1 MVNYKSI
8 IIKSIV
14 TIVSI
19 AFVLWYFTTQID
31 WDKLLQENYVI
42 HWDIFLLGTFLAIL
56 SNLLDGAAWMMIL
69 KFLNHRIKAIDALVS
84 HMVGFTLG
92 ILIPV
97 AGTVELGTKIV
108 ILKKKYPELS
118 SEEIISSIAAIRTVF
133 LVTAYMVWGFL
144 IISLGYEGLIT
155 PTETILFLLTI
166 WILLTIAIFVLVKL
180 FTNIDKFLPIN
191 NVYEKNQ
198 ENLGFFKKLFSKGKI
213 WLRGFAKNFQYIL
226 KMSKKEKIIMFF
238 AVFSQNII
246 KWISVYFI
254 YLAVVDLPFFVVM
267 ISSVLGG
274 FVNLIPAAIP
284 GLVGLR
290 EIAAQ
295 WSIDIFINDENLSLI
310 AAAIQ
315 SLGLW
320 VFFLISGIVGLIYYY
335 YYFRDSKIIN
345 KNSKKLDKTLSND

>member
-1 MVNYKSI
+1 MVKYKSI
-8 IIKSIV
+8 IIKSII

-42 HWDIFLLGTFLAIL
+42 HWDMFLLGTFLALL

-108 ILKKKYPELS
+108 ILKKKYPELT

-144 IISLGYEGLIT
+144 IISLGFEGLLT
-155 PTETILFLLTI
+155 PIETILFLLVI

-180 FTNIDKFLPIN
+180 FTNVDKFLPIN
-191 NVYEKNQ
+191 DVDEKNQ
-198 ENLGFFKKLFSKGKI
+198 ESTGFFKKAKGKI

-226 KMSKKEKIIMFF
+226 KMSRKEKIIMFF
-238 AVFSQNII
+238 AVFLQNII

-254 YLAVVDLPFFVVM
+254 YLAVLDLPFFVVM

-295 WSIDIFINDENLSLI
+295 WSIDIFINDENLSLV

-320 VFFLISGIVGLIYYY
+320 VFFLISGIVGLTYYY

-345 KNSKKLDKTLSND
+345 RNLKKSDKIISND